1 MLTSLIQKGLIV
13 AYTQDR
19 AGLWDLGGEG
29 KILFFIKH
37 PGIGVPEWRAT
48 QAEQVKGASER
59 ERQAALKECGVG
71 CSACAGCVWE
81 PWALALGSLH

>member
-1 MLTSLIQKGLIV
+1 MLMSLIQKGLIV

-59 ERQAALKECGVG
+59 ERDRQ
-71 CSACAGCVWE
+71 
-81 PWALALGSLH
+81 P